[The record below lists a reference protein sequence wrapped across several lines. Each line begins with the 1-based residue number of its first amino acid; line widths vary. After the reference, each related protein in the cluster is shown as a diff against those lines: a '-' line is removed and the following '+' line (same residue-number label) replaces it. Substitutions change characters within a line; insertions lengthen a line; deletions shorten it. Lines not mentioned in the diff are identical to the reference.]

1 MAEPLSILC
10 ITSYEKGQEFMREA
24 RRLGGRV
31 FLITI
36 EKRRDSDWP
45 RESLDDVFYM
55 PENLTIDQM
64 INAVS
69 YLARTVRIDRI
80 VALDE
85 FDMESA
91 AALRE
96 HMRIPGMGASTLRYF
111 RDKLAM
117 REKARESGVPVP
129 PFCPVLNY
137 NRLRDYMAQVP
148 PPWVLKPR
156 SEASAIGIKKLH
168 HADELWPALELL
180 GDRQSYYVLEKFMP
194 GEVYHVDAIISERH
208 IVFAEPHKYGKP
220 PMQVSHQGGVFSTR
234 SLDRSGTEARE
245 LRRAHDHLIEAL
257 GLVRGVT
264 HTEFIRADADG
275 KFYFLE
281 SSARVGGAY
290 ISDVVEA
297 ATGINLWREWARIE
311 VLGANYQLP
320 APRQEYAG
328 IILTLSRHETPNTS
342 SYTEPEIVKR
352 LVKKHHAGLI
362 VKSAESQR
370 VESLLNS
377 YAERFVG
384 DFMASQPAPA
394 DRPLD

>member
-24 RRLGGRV
+24 KRLGCRV

-36 EKRRDSDWP
+36 EKRRNADWP

-55 PENLTIDQM
+55 PENLTTDQI
-64 INAVS
+64 INAIS

-96 HMRIPGMGASTLRYF
+96 HMRLPGMGATTLRYF

-117 REKARESGVPVP
+117 REKARQCGVPVP

-137 NRLRDYMAQVP
+137 DRLRDYMAQVP

-168 HADELWPALELL
+168 QADELWPALDLL
-180 GDRQSYYVLEKFMP
+180 GDRQSYYVLEKFLP
-194 GEVYHVDAIISERH
+194 GEVYHVDAITSERR

-220 PMQVSHQGGVFSTR
+220 PMQVSHLGGVFSTR
-234 SLDRSGTEARE
+234 SMDRAAGETRD
-245 LRRAHDHLIEAL
+245 LRLAHDHLIEAL

-264 HTEFIRADADG
+264 HTEFIHADVDG

-281 SSARVGGAY
+281 ASARVGGAY

-311 VLGANYQLP
+311 VLAASYHLP
-320 APRQEYAG
+320 AARQDYAG
-328 IILTLSRHETPNTS
+328 VILTLARQEAPDTS
-342 SYTEPEIVKR
+342 AYTDPEIVKR

-362 VKSAESQR
+362 VKSTDTQR

-377 YAERFVG
+377 YAERFVA

>member
-24 RRLGGRV
+24 KRMGCRV

-45 RESLDDVFYM
+45 RDSLDDVFYM

-69 YLARTVRIDRI
+69 YLARSVRIDRI

-168 HADELWPALELL
+168 HADELWPALDLL
-180 GDRQSYYVLEKFMP
+180 GDRQSYYVLEKFLP
-194 GEVYHVDAIISERH
+194 GEVYHVDAIISERR

-234 SLDRSGTEARE
+234 SLDRTATEASD
-245 LRRAHDHLIEAL
+245 LRLAHDHLIEAL

-264 HTEFIRADADG
+264 HTEFIHADADG

-297 ATGINLWREWARIE
+297 ASGINLWREWARIE
-311 VLGANYQLP
+311 VLGAKYQLP
-320 APRQEYAG
+320 TTRQEYAG
-328 IILTLSRHETPNTS
+328 VILTLSRQEAPDTS
-342 SYTEPEIVKR
+342 AYTDPEIVKR
-352 LVKKHHAGLI
+352 VLKKHHAGLI
-362 VKSAESQR
+362 VKSADSRR
-370 VESLLNS
+370 VESLLSS

>member
-168 HADELWPALELL
+168 HADELWPSLDLL
-180 GDRQSYYVLEKFMP
+180 GDRQSYYVLEKFLP

-328 IILTLSRHETPNTS
+328 IILTLSRQETPNTS
-342 SYTEPEIVKR
+342 AYTEPEIVKR

>member
-1 MAEPLSILC
+1 MTEPLSILC

-24 RRLGGRV
+24 KRMGCRV

-96 HMRIPGMGASTLRYF
+96 HMRLPGMGATTLRYF

-168 HADELWPALELL
+168 HADELWPSLDLL
-180 GDRQSYYVLEKFMP
+180 GDRQSYYVLEKFLP
-194 GEVYHVDAIISERH
+194 GEVYHVDAIISERC

-234 SLDRSGTEARE
+234 SLDRSSTEDRE
-245 LRRAHDHLIEAL
+245 LRLAHDHLIEAL

-311 VLGANYQLP
+311 VLGPTYHLP
-320 APRQEYAG
+320 AVRQDSAG
-328 IILTLSRHETPNTS
+328 VILTLARQEAPDTAA
-342 SYTEPEIVKR
+342 YTDPEIVKR
-352 LVKKHHAGLI
+352 LVKRHHAGLI
-362 VKSAESQR
+362 VKSADSRR
-370 VESLLNS
+370 VESLLSS
-377 YAERFVG
+377 YAERFVA
-384 DFMASQPAPA
+384 DFMASQPAPV

>member
-1 MAEPLSILC
+1 
-10 ITSYEKGQEFMREA
+10 MR
-24 RRLGGRV
+24 L
-31 FLITI
+31 
-36 EKRRDSDWP
+36 
-45 RESLDDVFYM
+45 
-55 PENLTIDQM
+55 
-64 INAVS
+64 
-69 YLARTVRIDRI
+69 
-80 VALDE
+80 
-85 FDMESA
+85 
-91 AALRE
+91 
-96 HMRIPGMGASTLRYF
+96 PGMGATTLRYF

-137 NRLRDYMAQVP
+137 NRLRDYMAEVP

-168 HADELWPALELL
+168 HADELWPSLDLL
-180 GDRQSYYVLEKFMP
+180 GDRQSYYVLEKFLP
-194 GEVYHVDAIISERH
+194 GQVYHVDAIISERR
-208 IVFAEPHKYGKP
+208 IVVAEPHKYGKP

-234 SLDRSGTEARE
+234 SLDRAGTEARE
-245 LRRAHDHLIEAL
+245 LRLAHDHLIEAL

-328 IILTLSRHETPNTS
+328 IILTLSRQETPDTS
-342 SYTEPEIVKR
+342 AYTDPEIVKR

-370 VESLLNS
+370 VESLLSS

>member
-24 RRLGGRV
+24 KRLGCRV

-55 PENLTIDQM
+55 PENLTTDQM
-64 INAVS
+64 INAIS

-85 FDMESA
+85 FDMENA

-96 HMRIPGMGASTLRYF
+96 HMRIPGMGATTLRYF

-137 NRLRDYMAQVP
+137 DRLRDYMAQVP

-168 HADELWPALELL
+168 HAEELWPALDLL
-180 GDRQSYYVLEKFMP
+180 GDRQSYYVLEKFLP
-194 GEVYHVDAIISERH
+194 GDVYHVDAIISERR

-234 SLDRSGTEARE
+234 SLDRAARE
-245 LRRAHDHLIEAL
+245 TQELRIVHDHLIEAL

-264 HTEFIRADADG
+264 HTEFIHAEADG

-281 SSARVGGAY
+281 ASARVGGAY

-297 ATGINLWREWARIE
+297 ATGINLWREWSRIE

-320 APRQEYAG
+320 TARQEYAG
-328 IILTLSRHETPNTS
+328 VILTLARQEVPDTS
-342 SYTEPEIVKR
+342 AYTDPEIVKR

-362 VKSAESQR
+362 VRSADHHR

-377 YAERFVG
+377 YAERFVT